1 MTLREKIATL
11 FAESVG
17 EDFSTF
23 GEQDH
28 LRAYYLEQAGHILA
42 IPEIAAGQELLRAH
56 GDMLAGGTSY
66 VRVGRVDP
74 ATVKNDGH
82 RISTAD

>member
-1 MTLREKIATL
+1 MTLRKKIATL

-28 LRAYYLEQAGHILA
+28 LRAYYLEQAGRILA
-42 IPEIAAGQELLRAH
+42 IPGLKRALERDNCPDCIRC
-56 GDMLAGGTSY
+56 GDCQDAPPL
-66 VRVGRVDP
+66 
-74 ATVKNDGH
+74 NLGH
-82 RISTAD
+82 RISTAG

>member
-28 LRAYYLEQAGHILA
+28 LRAYSS
-42 IPEIAAGQELLRAH
+42 R
-56 GDMLAGGTSY
+56 
-66 VRVGRVDP
+66 P
-74 ATVKNDGH
+74 ATSSPFL
-82 RISTAD
+82 R